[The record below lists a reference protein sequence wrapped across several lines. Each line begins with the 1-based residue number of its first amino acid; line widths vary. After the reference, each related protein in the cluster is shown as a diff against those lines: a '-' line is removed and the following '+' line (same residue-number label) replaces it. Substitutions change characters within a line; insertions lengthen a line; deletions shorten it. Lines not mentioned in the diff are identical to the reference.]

1 MLCRW
6 TTSTRNVAHIPPMN
20 AGHVSSLPAREFE
33 RPHRAAVLMGLDLP
47 AVADGDR
54 QMMAIPVARSI
65 DQRTRVMLGAAAVA
79 MNDVQHAVGRPSR
92 WSLGIAC

>member
-1 MLCRW
+1 MQA
-6 TTSTRNVAHIPPMN
+6 TSRLSA
-20 AGHVSSLPAREFE
+20 AREFE
-33 RPHRAAVLMGLDLP
+33 RPHRAAVLMVLLDLP

-79 MNDVQHAVGRPSR
+79 MNDVQDAVGRPSR
-92 WSLGIAC
+92 WSLGFHANRAGVP